1 LENHERF
8 NELLDYYFSDDVLV
22 RLRVSNAIKR
32 IGKAEKSLVLPY
44 MDRFI
49 DEIAQI
55 DQASTHWTLS
65 QLFLQLEK
73 EMTEEQREKALEIMK
88 NNLSYH
94 DDWIVLCQT
103 METLG
108 RRAQKDN
115 ALKNWLLPHLIR
127 LRQDNRKPVSKKASK
142 VLAFINH

>member
-1 LENHERF
+1 M
-8 NELLDYYFSDDVLV
+8 
-22 RLRVSNAIKR
+22 KR
-32 IGKAEKSLVLPY
+32 IGKVEKSLLLPY
-44 MDRFI
+44 MDRFL

-55 DQASTHWTLS
+55 DQASTQWTLS

-108 RRAQKDN
+108 RWAQKDN
-115 ALKNWLLPHLIR
+115 TLKNWLLLHLKR
-127 LRQDNRKPVSKKASK
+127 LHQDNRKSVAKKAHK
-142 VLAFINH
+142 TLTLLDA